1 MFFRR
6 FISLL
11 SPVFSSRPTGKFE
24 YNLRDERD
32 CYEDLWNENA
42 ELFLYT
48 RSKEK
53 VSRGTRLNGDKGQK
67 RRGRWNSKNCTK
79 QKRRGSWGG
88 REGSF
93 RMMAKRTVREYVGQ
107 RCVTE
112 VLETDRI
119 FIRGNKTKSSPQATK
134 GGIRFHFARPS
145 FQNYYG
151 LSDVKE

>member
-1 MFFRR
+1 MNGIAARIYGTKTR
-6 FISLL
+6 NYSCTL
-11 SPVFSSRPTGKFE
+11 VRKKR
-24 YNLRDERD
+24 YRVERD
-32 CYEDLWNENA
+32 WTAIKAKREEGA
-42 ELFLYT
+42 ET
-48 RSKEK
+48 RKTVRS
-53 VSRGTRLNGDKGQK
+53 
-67 RRGRWNSKNCTK
+67 RRG
-79 QKRRGSWGG
+79 GSWGG